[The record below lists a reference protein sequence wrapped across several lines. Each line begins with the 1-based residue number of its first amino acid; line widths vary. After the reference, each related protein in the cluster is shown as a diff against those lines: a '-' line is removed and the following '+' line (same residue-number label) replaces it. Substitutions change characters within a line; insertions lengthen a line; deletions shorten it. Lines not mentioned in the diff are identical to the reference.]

1 MNIKT
6 VAIIGLGALGTMYA
20 NHFTKKL
27 SKDAVRVV
35 ADSQRIERY
44 KNEGVYSNNELCDL
58 NYVSTDEILEPADL
72 IIFSVKC
79 NHLEQAIADAKN
91 QIGENT
97 IILSALNGI
106 SSEEIIGSAFGMD
119 KVLYCVA
126 QGMDAVKE
134 GNRLTYVNMGILS
147 FGEKNNEMYSD
158 KVKAV
163 AEFFHSTAL
172 PYEVPLDMYQRQW
185 GKFMLNTGLY
195 QTTAVFGV
203 PYGGV
208 QTPGQ
213 PRETMIKAM
222 EEVITLA
229 KEEGINLS
237 KDDINY
243 WLSIVDSLSPLGKP
257 SMLQDVEAKRPTEVE
272 LFSGTAIALGK
283 KHGVPTPINDWLYE
297 KIIDLE
303 NICKK

>member
-1 MNIKT
+1 MKIKT

-27 SKDAVRVV
+27 SKDAVRVI
-35 ADSQRIERY
+35 ANKKRIERY
-44 KNEGVYSNNELCDL
+44 KNEGVYCNNELCDF
-58 NYVSTDEILEPADL
+58 NYVPTDEVMEPADL
-72 IIFSVKC
+72 IIFSVKF
-79 NHLEQAIADAKN
+79 NHLEQAIIDAKN

-106 SSEEIIGSAFGMD
+106 SSEEIIGSAYGMD

-147 FGEKNNEMYSD
+147 FGEKNNETHSH

-163 AEFFHSTAL
+163 VEFFDNTSL
-172 PYEVPLDMYQRQW
+172 PYEVPVDMYQRQW
-185 GKFMLNTGLY
+185 GKFMLNTGLN
-195 QTTAVFGV
+195 QTIAVFGV

-208 QTPGQ
+208 QIPGK

-222 EEVITLA
+222 EEVIAVA

-237 KDDINY
+237 QDDIHY
-243 WLSIVDSLSPLGKP
+243 WLSIVDTLSPSGKP

-272 LFSGTAIALGK
+272 LFSGTAIRLGR
-283 KHGVPTPINDWLYE
+283 KHGIPTPVNDWLYK
-297 KIIDLE
+297 KINEIE
-303 NICKK
+303 GNYK